1 MKWSNTN
8 LRVQFLLALL
18 AVRHFLRNPHLLD
31 LLASLLERLFGGPE
45 TNIGI
50 IPYSFKSTKCSS
62 FKSTKCYSTHVENL
76 VDNDHCRVGDIMKS
90 KGHHTTLD
98 GLNPIQKI
106 KSGMNKGRVNE
117 LSPKSVMLTSSFFP
131 PGLINLIK
139 VGLTRLSKNI
149 VWLSTIITS
158 YPLYMF
164 EFIVK
169 LKKVVYFLL
178 FLYLVIKNLTS
189 LLDLFWNKSVLFAS
203 FDANSADDLI
213 QDRKIKVE
221 NKMIE
226 YQKEQL
232 REIKDQLSTLQN
244 ESNLSKEQ
252 LEEKEYLLKEKGEI
266 ERFISKEVKVKI
278 DLTKNKSS
286 YNTSNI
292 SGSKRLGE
300 DLNAAGP
307 SHKK

>member
-1 MKWSNTN
+1 
-8 LRVQFLLALL
+8 
-18 AVRHFLRNPHLLD
+18 
-31 LLASLLERLFGGPE
+31 
-45 TNIGI
+45 
-50 IPYSFKSTKCSS
+50 
-62 FKSTKCYSTHVENL
+62 
-76 VDNDHCRVGDIMKS
+76 
-90 KGHHTTLD
+90 
-98 GLNPIQKI
+98 
-106 KSGMNKGRVNE
+106 
-117 LSPKSVMLTSSFFP
+117 
-131 PGLINLIK
+131 
-139 VGLTRLSKNI
+139 
-149 VWLSTIITS
+149 
-158 YPLYMF
+158 
-164 EFIVK
+164 
-169 LKKVVYFLL
+169 
-178 FLYLVIKNLTS
+178 
-189 LLDLFWNKSVLFAS
+189 
-203 FDANSADDLI
+203 
-213 QDRKIKVE
+213 
-221 NKMIE
+221 MIE